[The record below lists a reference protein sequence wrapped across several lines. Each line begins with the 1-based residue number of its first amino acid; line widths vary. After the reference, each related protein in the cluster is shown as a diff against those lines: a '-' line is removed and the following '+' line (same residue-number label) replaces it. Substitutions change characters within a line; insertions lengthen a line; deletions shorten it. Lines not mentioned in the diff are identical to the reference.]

1 MENNKKK
8 KKKSKKKIAIIIL
21 VIIIVLWIV
30 IGNQNK
36 AKKAE
41 LDNKISTENIE
52 KRTIVKTISA
62 SGTIKSTNSKE
73 YTTTLVGK
81 TIKKVN
87 VKVGDRVNVGDS
99 LVTFDIKDLNDSL
112 KVAQDGLNIA
122 REQTNLGISAAEK
135 GVNSATDARN
145 SQGNSLDNQVNSLS
159 GSIGQIDT
167 QIAEIQKTLATLSQ
181 AEAAKKVEL
190 DNTNAVNKPII
201 DNYNNK
207 NTEYGNSVKELENY
221 KNQFIAERNN
231 YNKYFPVG
239 DLTIQLD
246 PVTGVQIQQ
255 SEYKDG
261 IYATAEH
268 RNVDTNYNNLKN
280 NYTSNVLNLESKVNS
295 GKALVDSL
303 QAGYNTAKVTVDKVQ
318 SEYNTVLKQKQEAE
332 KMLKELTSNKSQLNA
347 QYEQA
352 KSTAD
357 STKKSLDSAVDQART
372 SLENSRLTAKS
383 TILTQESQLKTVREQ
398 VEKGTLKSDVAG
410 TVTNINVKEGDL
422 YQGGTIL
429 KIECCETFMIE
440 AQIDEYDIADVK
452 VGMKVKIK
460 TDATREEELEG
471 KVTFV
476 APTATENMVGNGMS
490 LTGAT
495 TSSGATYKIEISVD
509 SVNDRL
515 RIGMNAKLSIITEEA
530 ANTLTI
536 PYDAIETKED
546 GKNVIKILEEDGTT
560 QTEIEV
566 TKGLESDYYTEIKS
580 DKVKEGMKVIVP
592 DTGSGDAMNTLI
604 NSMQAST
611 GI

>member
-21 VIIIVLWIV
+21 VIIIVLWVV

-145 SQGNSLDNQVNSLS
+145 SQGSSLDNQVNSLS

-181 AEAAKKVEL
+181 VE
-190 DNTNAVNKPII
+190 DK
-201 DNYNNK
+201 YNNINASK
-207 NTEYGNSVKELENY
+207 VIIENYESNMTSYNKSLQELESY
-221 KNQFIAERNN
+221 KISYQEIQNK
-231 YNKYFPVG
+231 YNKFFLAG
-239 DLTIQLD
+239 NITIQLD
-246 PVTGVQIQQ
+246 PVSGMK
-255 SEYKDG
+255 YDKDKYQDG
-261 IYATAEH
+261 EYATTEH
-268 RNVDTNYNNLKN
+268 RIVDSNFTFAKQNLQ
-280 NYTSNVLNLESKVNS
+280 NLENNVASLKS
-295 GKALVDSL
+295 TIDSL
-303 QAGYNTAKVTVDKVQ
+303 QVQYNTAKATFNET
-318 SEYNTVLKQKQEAE
+318 EYNQIKENYQKIQSQKQEAE

-429 KIECCETFMIE
+429 KIEGCETFMIE

>member
-21 VIIIVLWIV
+21 VIIIVLWVV

-81 TIKKVN
+81 TVKNVN

-99 LVTFDIKDLNDSL
+99 LVTFDIKDLKDSL

-167 QIAEIQKTLATLSQ
+167 QIAEIQKTVDNLSQ
-181 AEAAKKVEL
+181 VEKTYNNINASKV
-190 DNTNAVNKPII
+190 II
-201 DNYNNK
+201 DNYESNMTSYNK
-207 NTEYGNSVKELENY
+207 SLQELESY
-221 KNQFIAERNN
+221 KISYQEIQNK
-231 YNKYFPVG
+231 YNKFFPAG
-239 DLTIQLD
+239 NITIQLD
-246 PVTGVQIQQ
+246 PVSGMQ
-255 SEYKDG
+255 YDKDKYQDG
-261 IYATAEH
+261 EYATTEH
-268 RNVDTNYNNLKN
+268 RTVDSNFTFAKQNLQ
-280 NYTSNVLNLESKVNS
+280 NLENNVASLKS
-295 GKALVDSL
+295 TIDSL
-303 QAGYNTAKVTVDKVQ
+303 QVQYNTAKATFNET
-318 SEYNTVLKQKQEAE
+318 EYNQIKENYQKIQSQKQEAE

-422 YQGGTIL
+422 YQGETIL
-429 KIECCETFMIE
+429 KIEGCETFMIE

-495 TSSGATYKIEISVD
+495 TSNGATYKIEISVD

-530 ANTLTI
+530 TNTLTI

-546 GKNVIKILEEDGTT
+546 GKNVIKVLEEDGTT